1 MVITQVVGSPRPWGG
16 QELLSPPHTDAAAY
30 QMLVPS
36 AWGGAKSSKN
46 IPGGW
51 RKASQARLF
60 YPHPHQCLNPG
71 GCFWGCLPPPTP
83 DLPVFLAVLRTGLGA
98 PAARRPSAAVWLSA
112 PWRFS
117 ALPVPPCLSSP
128 AGFVSLLLMYLFS
141 RGCLEL
147 TTVKSSQGWFWCCS
161 GIKLGA
167 GLPPHHHH
175 PRPFGPGSGGSPVD
189 AKGRSS
195 LRGQTQLLPLEI
207 GWKSRDSPADFCTF
221 VPRSCKGEDA
231 AA

>member
-1 MVITQVVGSPRPWGG
+1 MPLRKAKGQNNYCPLWVVRALGRQLWSFPSSQLMVITQVVGSPRPGGG

-83 DLPVFLAVLRTGLGA
+83 DLPVFLAVLKTGLEA

-112 PWRFS
+112 PRRFT

-128 AGFVSLLLMYLFS
+128 AGFVSLLPIYFFIF
-141 RGCLEL
+141 
-147 TTVKSSQGWFWCCS
+147 TW
-161 GIKLGA
+161 
-167 GLPPHHHH
+167 LP
-175 PRPFGPGSGGSPVD
+175 
-189 AKGRSS
+189 
-195 LRGQTQLLPLEI
+195 
-207 GWKSRDSPADFCTF
+207 
-221 VPRSCKGEDA
+221 
-231 AA
+231 